1 GTYDFDLV
9 RQSIKNYLFAVVIGL
24 IVSTLYFSISPLN
37 EAHSELLARTTPTI
51 YDVLIAFFGGLAGF
65 IAIVSRYKGNVIT
78 GVAIATALMPPLC
91 TAGYGLASQQFNFVS
106 GALYLLAINT
116 VFIAL
121 AALIT
126 TRLFGQPLIQQA
138 NDEQKKQA
146 NRYVTLIVVLTL
158 VPSIY
163 LGISFIHQDQFHRQA
178 KNFVNSIKLDNNYL
192 LKYEVLPSRKMINLT
207 FGGVGL
213 SAEQTQALQQQ
224 AIDLGLAAKINIQQG
239 FSFSQLGD
247 INSQTELLRKE
258 VNHLREDLTKLSQ
271 TQQNTLSVNLANS
284 LLAELNVFYP
294 EISSVELATIDEST
308 MNQGT
313 TQIVII
319 RTQSPIV
326 KQSLSVK
333 TIQSWLKQRLQQDQ
347 IIVVINPSL

>member
-1 GTYDFDLV
+1 
-9 RQSIKNYLFAVVIGL
+9 
-24 IVSTLYFSISPLN
+24 
-37 EAHSELLARTTPTI
+37 
-51 YDVLIAFFGGLAGF
+51 
-65 IAIVSRYKGNVIT
+65 
-78 GVAIATALMPPLC
+78 
-91 TAGYGLASQQFNFVS
+91 
-106 GALYLLAINT
+106 
-116 VFIAL
+116 
-121 AALIT
+121 
-126 TRLFGQPLIQQA
+126 
-138 NDEQKKQA
+138 
-146 NRYVTLIVVLTL
+146 
-158 VPSIY
+158 
-163 LGISFIHQDQFHRQA
+163 
-178 KNFVNSIKLDNNYL
+178 
-192 LKYEVLPSRKMINLT
+192 
-207 FGGVGL
+207 
-213 SAEQTQALQQQ
+213 Q